1 MYTRNIFFILITYRV
16 QILARIY
23 NVLYFLSNLV
33 CNKIVQ
39 SEQKLLIFFR
49 KQNIWKALFD
59 KTKHQTLIQKVKDII
74 LLSHMTKKNQTN
86 ERTKMTW
93 TDFCMDYLYVFHFVS
108 NERFLYL

>member
-1 MYTRNIFFILITYRV
+1 MYTRIFFILITYRV
-16 QILARIY
+16 QILAGIY

-74 LLSHMTKKNQTN
+74 LLSHMTKKKSN
-86 ERTKMTW
+86 ERTNKN
-93 TDFCMDYLYVFHFVS
+93 DMD
-108 NERFLYL
+108 RFLYGLFVRFSFRF